1 MVRNGFPIALAVEDQ
16 YFLSQLLL
24 RVPSPEIDPEQVAR
38 LSADGLIERS
48 GKRWKLTELGR
59 TLLGDGPS
67 RCIALGQSPTA
78 PHART
83 HQAGGG
89 C

>member
-1 MVRNGFPIALAVEDQ
+1 MDKDDFPIALAIEDQ

-24 RVPSPEIDPEQVAR
+24 RVPSPDIDPEQVAR

-48 GKRWKLTELGR
+48 GKRWKLTEPGR
-59 TLLGDGPS
+59 TLLGEAPS
-67 RCIALGQSPTA
+67 RCLALGESPTA
-78 PHART
+78 AHART
-83 HQAGGG
+83 QPPGRG

>member
-1 MVRNGFPIALAVEDQ
+1 MDRNDFPIALAVEDQ

-24 RVPSPEIDPEQVAR
+24 SVASPEINPEQVAR

-59 TLLGDGPS
+59 TFLGDSPN
-67 RCIALGQSPTA
+67 RCLALGESPTA
-78 PHART
+78 VHTRTYQTAR
-83 HQAGGG
+83 G